1 MALNYLE
8 FSYDGKPGATIPK
21 EWSHSGVVGSGDME
35 ILIRKCSQNGKVTV
49 KVCTP
54 VVGFDEVWKRVLGK
68 FVEES
73 GCGDLD
79 IEINDNNATPFI
91 VSLRLKQAMI
101 EAAEGED

>member
-1 MALNYLE
+1 MALKNLE
-8 FSYDGKPGATIPK
+8 FSYDGKPGATIPV

-35 ILIRKCSQNGKVTV
+35 ILLQRCSQNGKVNV

-54 VVGFDEVWKRVLGK
+54 VVGFDEVWNRVLGK
-68 FVEES
+68 FVAES
-73 GCGDLD
+73 GCGDLN

-101 EAAEGED
+101 EAAEGNN